1 MDNGIGTVADAFVS
15 GGAGGRK
22 GASGKYKTDPKME
35 SGSNFFKRNSDLA
48 GNVSGVYPYWTGK
61 YIRGSGKILS
71 AIMHSGSICAVE
83 SQNSDKAV
91 APEILS
97 DRNGSCAG
105 FDFPVCLPVPD
116 LWTSVLMKFLVSIC
130 DLMCVI

>member
-1 MDNGIGTVADAFVS
+1 
-15 GGAGGRK
+15 
-22 GASGKYKTDPKME
+22 
-35 SGSNFFKRNSDLA
+35 
-48 GNVSGVYPYWTGK
+48 
-61 YIRGSGKILS
+61 
-71 AIMHSGSICAVE
+71 MHSGNICAVE

-130 DLMCVI
+130 DLIPEEMHDKEKNLGMFACFDIIDTAS